1 MNIFSAGPDQTL
13 SLPLDFVTLDGSKST
28 DDGHIT
34 SYLWTIES
42 SPPSRVPQI
51 GDASAAN
58 TNVTNL
64 TEGKYV
70 FRLTVVDNS
79 KNNHSDTTMLVIQ
92 HDSNLPPE
100 ANPGADQKI
109 TLPQDTVTLDGRAS
123 KDDLGVDR
131 WQWKREPSSPAAGRI
146 VGGNASLPVIIVTG
160 LVPGTYTFSLTVW
173 DKSEEKDVKSVKVT
187 VMRDPEILSE
197 VEIILNKDLSHLTEK
212 DKVAVIRRVEVMT
225 RGSGT
230 LTVGHISVLGDLL
243 TKTATVRFKV
253 FSKDSGEKQ
262 KVLPGPDVVAQLRRE
277 LLADPELLSQ
287 VLHHHQITLNPN
299 IDKLFNPQPVLRVQT
314 RVCQNK
320 CGGHGSCDQAT
331 RKCICQVRMQIAKA
345 LFCPHFIIL
354 HFAAGL
360 DGKLCLHL
368 DLGRREQLQ
377 LECSLRLCHRY

>member
-51 GDASAAN
+51 ADASAAN

-100 ANPGADQKI
+100 ANPGADQRI
-109 TLPQDTVTLDGRAS
+109 ALPQDTVTLDGRAS
-123 KDDLGVDR
+123 KDDLGVER
-131 WQWKREPSSPAAGRI
+131 WLWSRAPSSPAAGMI

-173 DKSEEKDVKSVKVT
+173 DKSEEKDTKSVKVT
-187 VMRDPEILSE
+187 VLRDPEILSE

-212 DKVAVIRRVEVMT
+212 DKEAVIKRVEVMT

-230 LTVGHISVLGDLL
+230 LTVGHILVLGDLL

-253 FSKDSGEKQ
+253 FSTDAGQQ

-277 LLADPELLSQ
+277 LVADPELLSQ
-287 VLHHHQITLNPN
+287 VLHHHITLNPN
-299 IDKLFNPQPVLRVQT
+299 IGIV
-314 RVCQNK
+314 
-320 CGGHGSCDQAT
+320 
-331 RKCICQVRMQIAKA
+331 
-345 LFCPHFIIL
+345 
-354 HFAAGL
+354 
-360 DGKLCLHL
+360 
-368 DLGRREQLQ
+368 
-377 LECSLRLCHRY
+377 